1 MRLLAIC
8 LFSLEKCLF
17 KYLVHFLIQLFIF
30 VFFVLFFLT
39 WSCIS
44 SLYILEVKPLSAAS
58 FANILSRS
66 MSCLFILLMVS
77 FAGQKLVSLIRSYL
91 FIFAFISFALGD

>member
-17 KYLVHFLIQLFIF
+17 KYSVHFLTQLFVF
-30 VFFVLFFLT
+30 VFFVLT

-58 FANILSRS
+58 FANIFSHPI
-66 MSCLFILLMVS
+66 SCLFILLTVS
-77 FAGQKLVSLIRSYL
+77 FAEQKLVSLIRSYL